1 MEDCLYKT
9 DELIDVINAM
19 NQFIQEFSNKDKMP
33 HSMCFYVHRKCKM
46 SVNSRRLFGRI
57 LRHLIETQDLS
68 NIDKNPM
75 DTDSYKFLRP
85 MDDVNI
91 RIKAAKIIIKTIE
104 LALKENKMEEDFI
117 INKLNEGNYHWN

>member
-1 MEDCLYKT
+1 
-9 DELIDVINAM
+9 
-19 NQFIQEFSNKDKMP
+19 
-33 HSMCFYVHRKCKM
+33 M